1 MSAIVLKNVT
11 KRFGELMA
19 VRDLSFE
26 VLEGSIFGLLGPN
39 GAGKS
44 TTIRMITNIIAPDS
58 GEILFQGQRDTSQFQ
73 KRIGYLPE
81 ERGLYNKR
89 RIGDQLVFFGRLKG
103 LSKEEAGR
111 RADNWL
117 ARLDLSAYKKSTPG
131 ELSKGMRHKVQ
142 FIAAAIHDP
151 EALILDEPFS
161 GLDPISVS
169 SLKEVIFEL
178 KRRGRTI
185 IFSSHQM
192 EQVEQMC
199 DSVCLINRG
208 AKVLGGA
215 LQEIKTRFQ
224 RKSLILGYSGTAS
237 FLDNESFTQ
246 VSKHSDHIEVVL
258 DNLID
263 AQKVLQ
269 RALSAGAVIHRFQ
282 MIEPTLND
290 IFIEIV
296 GENNGKDKS
305 DSGV

>member
-1 MSAIVLKNVT
+1 MNAIILKNVT
-11 KRFGELMA
+11 KRFGELIA
-19 VRDLSFE
+19 VRELNFE
-26 VLEGSIFGLLGPN
+26 VPEGSIFGLLGPN

-58 GEILFQGQRDTSQFQ
+58 GEILFQGQRITSNFHKQ
-73 KRIGYLPE
+73 IGYLPE

-89 RIGDQLVFFGRLKG
+89 RIVDQLVFFGRLRG

-111 RADNWL
+111 RADEWL
-117 ARLDLSAYKKSTPG
+117 ARLELSKYKKSTPA

-142 FIAAAIHDP
+142 FISAAIHDP
-151 EALILDEPFS
+151 AALILDEPFS

-169 SLKEVIFEL
+169 LLKEVIFDL

-199 DSVCLINRG
+199 DIVCLINRG
-208 AKVLGGA
+208 TKVLGGE
-215 LQEIKTRFQ
+215 LQEIKSRFR
-224 RKSLILGYSGTAS
+224 RKSLLLGYSGTAS
-237 FLDNESFTQ
+237 FLDNESYTLVNQ
-246 VSKHSDHIEVVL
+246 HSDHIEVVL

-263 AQKVLQ
+263 AQKILQ

-290 IFIEIV
+290 IFIDIV
-296 GENNGKDKS
+296 GEKNGKDKG
-305 DSGV
+305 DSSV